1 MLEAYIMPTKL
12 IQIATAVVP
21 GMAKTSEI
29 VVYALDADGNL
40 WKWDTAQNSDE
51 WIKIVNHP
59 R

>member
-1 MLEAYIMPTKL
+1 MPTKL

-40 WKWDTAQNSDE
+40 WKWDTGQNSDE